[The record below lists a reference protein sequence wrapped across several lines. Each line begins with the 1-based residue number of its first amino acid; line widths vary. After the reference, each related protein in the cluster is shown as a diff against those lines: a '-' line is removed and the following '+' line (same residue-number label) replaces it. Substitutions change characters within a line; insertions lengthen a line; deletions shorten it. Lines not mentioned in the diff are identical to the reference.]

1 MKIIEIATGYTQM
14 PAKIGAATEIVIENL
29 LKGFNNLQIENELID
44 ISFSAQEQ
52 NLENYLSGTR
62 IHKISIPNWLNRIK
76 DKGIVHLLRRVIYSV
91 KVGYFLKKY
100 LKRQSTQE
108 SIYIHF
114 HNQFNFF
121 FVFIIARGIIR
132 QRGVDLLYT
141 IHTPSWSADKTP
153 PRKLLLEKF
162 AISHADTV
170 ISLTTLIRDNILKYV
185 KNLKSGKLAVIPNG
199 VDSADYYPLNTDK
212 KQNQILNIGSVCE
225 RKSQLETIMALKKFL
240 KKESFKLVFAGK
252 IIEPQYFQRIKNYI
266 EENNL
271 HDHVVYKGEVEP
283 GPELNKLYNVSKL
296 YVSHSKQEA
305 FVSLVILE
313 SMAAG
318 LPVILSSS
326 FDSFLDKD
334 DVIRETVKIVSD
346 EDFYH
351 QVKRIIECESYS
363 RQYADSQRRL
373 INQYYTWGAIVEKM
387 IKEISDKKIN

>member
-185 KNLKSGKLAVIPNG
+185 KNLK
-199 VDSADYYPLNTDK
+199 
-212 KQNQILNIGSVCE
+212 
-225 RKSQLETIMALKKFL
+225 
-240 KKESFKLVFAGK
+240 
-252 IIEPQYFQRIKNYI
+252 
-266 EENNL
+266 
-271 HDHVVYKGEVEP
+271 VVNW
-283 GPELNKLYNVSKL
+283 L
-296 YVSHSKQEA
+296 
-305 FVSLVILE
+305 
-313 SMAAG
+313 
-318 LPVILSSS
+318 
-326 FDSFLDKD
+326 
-334 DVIRETVKIVSD
+334 
-346 EDFYH
+346 
-351 QVKRIIECESYS
+351 
-363 RQYADSQRRL
+363 
-373 INQYYTWGAIVEKM
+373 
-387 IKEISDKKIN
+387 